1 MTVNVAAW
9 GYTGI
14 EAGEKLRQAGVA
26 VELTD
31 ADNVLFLVT
40 YSDGGADYDAVLA
53 VIQQVFTELEKTK
66 NAAPFD
72 GQPTASCTAAGDV
85 FTAGLRQREDQHTS
99 VPCGRKI
106 CAEQVSFYPPGIPV
120 LLPGELI
127 TEAIIAY
134 CENMKNLNLPV
145 SGPADGSLR
154 EIRVVF

>member
-1 MTVNVAAW
+1 M
-9 GYTGI
+9 
-14 EAGEKLRQAGVA
+14 
-26 VELTD
+26 
-31 ADNVLFLVT
+31 
-40 YSDGGADYDAVLA
+40 
-53 VIQQVFTELEKTK
+53 IQQVFTELEKNKKTPRRLTVSPQLP
-66 NAAPFD
+66 APQQVMSLRQAFD
-72 GQPTASCTAAGDV
+72 SAKTSIPLCRAAG
-85 FTAGLRQREDQHTS
+85 
-99 VPCGRKI
+99 KI